1 MKRAAWLGLGVVL
14 LSNAVAL
21 GGVWYNRSGEP
32 EAQLLLSEREL
43 QRVYGGWL
51 RDEDDGVLR
60 LQLSWQRPGDGW
72 QLPWLDEAKLREL
85 GFSATDEQTLNRQPA
100 RQVWLVLELDGPL
113 YRGQVEEARQ
123 ALSGAEAELHAKPES
138 EVLQQERDDR
148 QRRLQFVEQQA
159 SRLMLV
165 DAGVDA
171 QMLRQRWPDR
181 QRQMCIRDRPSSALK
196 LAPAR
201 SRRNANKPHH
211 PGFMATTEGHFDLRL
226 EPCLFVAALPAT
238 RQFTIGV
245 RHTQAVILQANGGAI
260 TGFCSVAI
268 GLDTPG
274 Q

>member
-1 MKRAAWLGLGVVL
+1 MKRSAWLALSVVL

-43 QRVYGGWL
+43 QSVYGGWL

-85 GFSATDEQTLNRQPA
+85 GFSATDERALNRQAA
-100 RQVWLVLELDGPL
+100 REAWLVLELDGSL
-113 YRGQVEEARQ
+113 YRRQVEQARQ
-123 ALSGAEAELHAKPES
+123 ALVAAQAESNAKPES
-138 EVLQQERDDR
+138 EVLRQERDDR
-148 QRRLQFVEQQA
+148 QRRLYFVEQQT

-171 QMLRQRWPDR
+171 QVLRQRWPDR
-181 QRQMCIRDRPSSALK
+181 QRQVL
-196 LAPAR
+196 LAGSIEPYRHGAE
-201 SRRNANKPHH
+201 A
-211 PGFMATTEGHFDLRL
+211 GYGATIRL
-226 EPCLFVAALPAT
+226 ENDRLSVPHAYRELA
-238 RQFTIGV
+238 RGWERSYEQ
-245 RHTQAVILQANGGAI
+245 
-260 TGFCSVAI
+260 TGFKAQIEVAFGRRHEPWVLSI
-268 GLDTPG
+268 R

>member
-1 MKRAAWLGLGVVL
+1 MKRSAWLALGVVL

-72 QLPWLDEAKLREL
+72 QLPWLDQTKLREL

-113 YRGQVEEARQ
+113 YRGQVQQARQ
-123 ALSGAEAELHAKPES
+123 ALDAAEAELGGKPES
-138 EVLQQERDDR
+138 EVLRQERDDR
-148 QRRLQFVEQQA
+148 QRRLQFIEQQA

-171 QMLRQRWPDR
+171 QVLRQRWPDR
-181 QRQMCIRDRPSSALK
+181 QRQVL
-196 LAPAR
+196 LAGSIEPY
-201 SRRNANKPHH
+201 HH
-211 PGFMATTEGHFDLRL
+211 GAEAGYGATIRL
-226 EPCLFVAALPAT
+226 ESDRLSVPHAYRELA
-238 RQFTIGV
+238 RGWERGHEQ
-245 RHTQAVILQANGGAI
+245 
-260 TGFCSVAI
+260 TGFKAQIEVAF
-268 GLDTPG
+268 GRRHEPWVLGFVGVSTRPRRS
-274 Q
+274 QF

>member
-32 EAQLLLSEREL
+32 EAQLQLSEREL

-60 LQLSWQRPGDGW
+60 LQLSWQRPGEGW
-72 QLPWLDEAKLREL
+72 QLPWLDEAKLHEL
-85 GFSATDEQTLNRQPA
+85 GYSATDEQALRRQPA
-100 RQVWLVLELDGPL
+100 REVWWVLELDGPL
-113 YRGQVEEARQ
+113 YRSQVEQARQ
-123 ALSGAEAELHAKPES
+123 ALAVAEAELQVKPES
-138 EVLQQERDDR
+138 EVLRQERDDR

-171 QMLRQRWPDR
+171 QVLRKRWPDR
-181 QRQMCIRDRPSSALK
+181 QRQVL
-196 LAPAR
+196 LAGRIEPYRQVTEA
-201 SRRNANKPHH
+201 
-211 PGFMATTEGHFDLRL
+211 GYGATVRL
-226 EPCLFVAALPAT
+226 ENDRLSVPYAY
-238 RQFTIGV
+238 RE
-245 RHTQAVILQANGGAI
+245 QARGWERSYEQ
-260 TGFCSVAI
+260 TGFKAQVEVAFGRRHEPWVLSI
-268 GLDTPG
+268 R

>member
-1 MKRAAWLGLGVVL
+1 MKRSAWLALSVVL

-72 QLPWLDEAKLREL
+72 QLPWLDQAKLREL

-113 YRGQVEEARQ
+113 YRGQVQQARQ
-123 ALSGAEAELHAKPES
+123 ALDAAEAELGGKPES
-138 EVLQQERDDR
+138 EVLRQERDDR

-171 QMLRQRWPDR
+171 QVLRQRWPDR
-181 QRQMCIRDRPSSALK
+181 QRQVL
-196 LAPAR
+196 LAGSIEPYQHGAE
-201 SRRNANKPHH
+201 A
-211 PGFMATTEGHFDLRL
+211 GYGATIRL
-226 EPCLFVAALPAT
+226 ENDRLSVPHAYRELA
-238 RQFTIGV
+238 RGWERGHEQ
-245 RHTQAVILQANGGAI
+245 
-260 TGFCSVAI
+260 TGFKAQIEVAF
-268 GLDTPG
+268 GRRHEPWVLGFVGVSTRPRRS
-274 Q
+274 QF

>member
-1 MKRAAWLGLGVVL
+1 MKRSAWLALSVVL

-72 QLPWLDEAKLREL
+72 QLPWLDQAKLREL
-85 GFSATDEQTLNRQPA
+85 GFSATDEQTFNRQPA

-113 YRGQVEEARQ
+113 YRGQVQQARQ
-123 ALSGAEAELHAKPES
+123 ALAAAEAELGGKPES
-138 EVLQQERDDR
+138 EVLRQERDDR

-165 DAGVDA
+165 DAGGDA
-171 QMLRQRWPDR
+171 QVLRQRWPNR
-181 QRQMCIRDRPSSALK
+181 QRQVLLAGSIEPYRHGTEAGYGATIRLQNDRLSVPHAYREQ
-196 LAPAR
+196 AR
-201 SRRNANKPHH
+201 GWER
-211 PGFMATTEGHFDLRL
+211 GH
-226 EPCLFVAALPAT
+226 E
-238 RQFTIGV
+238 Q
-245 RHTQAVILQANGGAI
+245 
-260 TGFCSVAI
+260 TGFKARVEVAFGRRHEPWVLSI
-268 GLDTPG
+268 R